1 MGRQGSGLH
10 YELAQE
16 AARVICEEQV
26 TDYRLAKQKAAERL
40 GLGTRASLPDNATVQ
55 QAVLE
60 YQRLFGGAEYTE
72 HLTRL
77 RRTAMQ
83 AMKWLADFQ
92 PRLVG
97 GAVTGAIN
105 ATHHIQ
111 LHAFH
116 EKAETLDVFLQN
128 RGIHYE
134 LGDRRYRYASGQEH
148 EIPLASF
155 DADGIGVDI
164 AIFPIDDLRRP
175 PLNPADG
182 LAYKRLDLSA
192 VEKLCSESSH

>member
-1 MGRQGSGLH
+1 MGRQDGGMH

-40 GLGTRASLPDNATVQ
+40 GLGPRASMPDNATVQ

-60 YQRLFGGAEYTE
+60 YQRLFGGAEYVE
-72 HLTRL
+72 HLARL
-77 RRTAMQ
+77 RRTALQ

-97 GAVTGAIN
+97 GTVSGAIN
-105 ATHHIQ
+105 ATHHVQ

-116 EKAETLDVFLQN
+116 EKAESLDVFLQD
-128 RGIHYE
+128 RGIPFE
-134 LGDRRYRYASGQEH
+134 TGDRRYRFNNGQEH
-148 EIPLASF
+148 DIPLASF
-155 DADGIGVDI
+155 DADGIGVDV
-164 AIFPIDDLRRP
+164 AIFPLDDLHRP

-182 LAYKRLDLSA
+182 HAYKRLDINA
-192 VEKLCSESSH
+192 VQNLLQNS

>member
-1 MGRQGSGLH
+1 MARQDSGLH

-40 GLGTRASLPDNATVQ
+40 GLGPRASKPDNATVQ

-60 YQRLFGGAEYTE
+60 YQRLFGGPEYTQ
-72 HLTRL
+72 HLARL

-83 AMKWLADFQ
+83 AMKWLAEFE

-97 GAVTGAIN
+97 GGVSGAIN
-105 ATHHIQ
+105 ATHHVQ

-116 EKAETLDVFLQN
+116 EKAETLDIFLQD

-134 LGDRRYRYASGQEH
+134 LGDRRYRYTNGQEH

-155 DADGIGVDI
+155 DADGIGIDV
-164 AIFPIDDLRRP
+164 AIFPLDEQRRP

-182 LAYKRLDLSA
+182 LAYKRLDLAA
-192 VEKLCSESSH
+192 VEKLCSES

>member
-1 MGRQGSGLH
+1 MGRQDGGLH

-40 GLGTRASLPDNATVQ
+40 GLGPRASMPDNASVQ

-60 YQRLFGGAEYTE
+60 YQRLFGGREYTE
-72 HLTRL
+72 HLARL
-77 RRTAMQ
+77 RRTALH

-97 GAVTGAIN
+97 AAVSGAIN
-105 ATHHIQ
+105 ATHHVQ

-116 EKAETLDVFLQN
+116 EKAESLDIFLQN
-128 RGIHYE
+128 RGVPFE
-134 LGDRRYRYASGQEH
+134 PGDRRYRYNNGQEH
-148 EIPLASF
+148 EIPMASF
-155 DADGIGVDI
+155 DADGIGIDV
-164 AIFPIDDLRRP
+164 AVFPIDDMQRP

-182 LAYKRLDLSA
+182 HAYKRLDLAA
-192 VEKLCSESSH
+192 VEKLCRENTN

>member
-1 MGRQGSGLH
+1 MGMHSGGLH

-40 GLGTRASLPDNATVQ
+40 GLGPRASLPDNATVQ
-55 QAVLE
+55 QAVIE
-60 YQRLFGGAEYTE
+60 YQKLFGGQEYAE
-72 HLTRL
+72 HLARL
-77 RRTAMQ
+77 RRTALH
-83 AMKWLADFQ
+83 AMKWLADFE

-97 GAVTGAIN
+97 GVVTGAIN
-105 ATHHIQ
+105 ATHHVQ

-116 EKAETLDVFLQN
+116 EKAETLDVFLQD
-128 RGIHYE
+128 RGVNYE
-134 LGDRRYRYASGQEH
+134 LGDRRYRYANGQEH

-155 DADGIGVDI
+155 DADGIGVDV
-164 AIFPIDDLRRP
+164 AIFPLDDQRRP

-182 LAYKRLDLSA
+182 LAYKRLDIAA
-192 VEKLCSESSH
+192 VQSLLENK

>member
-10 YELAQE
+10 YEVAQE

-60 YQRLFGGAEYTE
+60 YQRLFGGPEYTE

-77 RRTAMQ
+77 RRTAAQ

-97 GAVTGAIN
+97 GAVSGAIN
-105 ATHHIQ
+105 ATNHIQ

-116 EKAETLDVFLQN
+116 EKAETLDVFLQD
-128 RGIHYE
+128 RGIQFE
-134 LGDRRYRYASGQEH
+134 SGDRRYRYTSGQEH

-155 DADGIGVDI
+155 DADGIGIDI
-164 AIFPIDDLRRP
+164 AIFPIEDLRHP
-175 PLNPADG
+175 PLNPNDG
-182 LAYKRLDLSA
+182 HAYKRLDLAA
-192 VEKLCSESSH
+192 VEKLCRES

>member
-1 MGRQGSGLH
+1 MGLH

-26 TDYRLAKQKAAERL
+26 TDYRQAKQKAAERL
-40 GLGTRASLPDNATVQ
+40 GLGSRASMPDNASVQ

-60 YQRLFGGAEYTE
+60 YQRLFGGPEYHE
-72 HLTRL
+72 HLNRL
-77 RRTAMQ
+77 RRTAVQ
-83 AMKWLADFQ
+83 AMKWLAEFE

-105 ATHHIQ
+105 ATHHVQ

-116 EKAETLDVFLQN
+116 EKAEALDVFLQS
-128 RGIHYE
+128 RGIRYE
-134 LGDRRYRYASGQEH
+134 LGDRRYRYANGQEH
-148 EIPLASF
+148 DVPLASF

-164 AIFPIDDLRRP
+164 AVFPLDEQRRP

-182 LAYKRLDLSA
+182 LAYKRLDLA
-192 VEKLCSESSH
+192 AAEKLCNDG

>member
-1 MGRQGSGLH
+1 MGRQDSVQH

-40 GLGTRASLPDNATVQ
+40 GLGSRAAMPDNATVQ

-60 YQRLFGGAEYTE
+60 YQRLFGGPEYIE
-72 HLTRL
+72 HLARL
-77 RRTAMQ
+77 RRTAVQ
-83 AMKWLADFQ
+83 AMKWLAEFE

-97 GAVTGAIN
+97 GTVSGAIN
-105 ATHHIQ
+105 ATHHVQ

-116 EKAETLDVFLQN
+116 EKAETLDVFLQD
-128 RGIHYE
+128 RGIRYE
-134 LGDRRYRYASGQEH
+134 LGDRRYRYPNGQEH

-155 DADGIGVDI
+155 DADGIGVDV
-164 AIFPIDDLRRP
+164 AIFPLDEQRRP

-182 LAYKRLDLSA
+182 LAYKRLDLAA
-192 VEKLCSESSH
+192 VEKLCRES

>member
-16 AARVICEEQV
+16 AARIICEEQV
-26 TDYRLAKQKAAERL
+26 TDYRLAKVKAAERL
-40 GLGTRASLPDNATVQ
+40 GLGTRASMPDNATVQ
-55 QAVLE
+55 KAVLE
-60 YQRLFGGAEYTE
+60 YQQLFGGDEYRQ

-77 RRTAMQ
+77 RRTALQ
-83 AMKWLADFQ
+83 AMKWLSDFQ
-92 PRLVG
+92 PYLVG
-97 GAVTGAIN
+97 GAVSGAIN
-105 ATHHIQ
+105 ATHHVQ

-116 EKAETLDVFLQN
+116 EKAESLDIFLQN

-134 LGDRRYRYASGQEH
+134 LGDRRYRYTSGQEH

-155 DADGIGVDI
+155 DADGIGVDV
-164 AIFPIDDLRRP
+164 AIFPLEDQRHP

-182 LAYKRLDLSA
+182 LAYKRLDLAA
-192 VEKLCSESSH
+192 VEKLCRES